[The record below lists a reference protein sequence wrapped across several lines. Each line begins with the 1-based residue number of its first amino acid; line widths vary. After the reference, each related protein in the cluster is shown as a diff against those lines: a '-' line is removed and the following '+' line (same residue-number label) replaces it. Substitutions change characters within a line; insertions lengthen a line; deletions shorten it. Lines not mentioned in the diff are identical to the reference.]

1 MIRKHIFANGED
13 VADVQGERHNHQG
26 IASGGEP
33 RSEHLHRVQLRALWR
48 EVGGPLTPPLCA

>member
-26 IASGGEP
+26 IASGRES
-33 RSEHLHRVQLRALWR
+33 RSEPYQAYDFHDVHKSDA
-48 EVGGPLTPPLCA
+48 